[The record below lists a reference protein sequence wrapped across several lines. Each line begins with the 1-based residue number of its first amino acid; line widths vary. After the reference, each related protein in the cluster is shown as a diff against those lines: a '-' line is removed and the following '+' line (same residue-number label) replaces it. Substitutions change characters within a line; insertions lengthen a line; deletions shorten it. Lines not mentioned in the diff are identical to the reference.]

1 MTNLTS
7 REYAEDIRKKISD
20 NRTYQDPKHYGAVYY
35 DKGDHGTAHISIID
49 QNGDA
54 VSATSSINLLYGS
67 INWLDILMKLN
78 DFVALETE

>member
-1 MTNLTS
+1 MLPLLLLYLTITTFQLLTNLTS
-7 REYAEDIRKKISD
+7 KEYAESIRMKISD

-54 VSATSSINLLYGS
+54 VSATSSINLL
-67 INWLDILMKLN
+67 
-78 DFVALETE
+78 